1 MFGQILGD
9 YRVFRQTDHVA
20 DDIRHLT
27 CASKLLIIV
36 TFSVKFKAIDN
47 VIEAHGIMETFFKQN
62 CECGIPD
69 PTSVILT
76 YGFTV
81 VHTSPACVVLCSCL
95 YTVEWDCLHVETWI
109 FAI

>member
-1 MFGQILGD
+1 MEIIEFS
-9 YRVFRQTDHVA
+9 RQTDHVA

-27 CASKLLIIV
+27 CASKLPIIV

-69 PTSVILT
+69 PTSVNFT

-81 VHTSPACVVLCSCL
+81 VDTSPACVVLCSCL
-95 YTVEWDCLHVETWI
+95 YTVEWDCLHVET
-109 FAI
+109 FLDFRYLNA